1 MLQGMSNVAFDT
13 LKLAKRLEDA
23 GFAPDAAAATA
34 SAMGDAMTELHANLA
49 TKAEFNVF
57 RSEMRHEFELVR
69 RDLAALELRMTVKLG
84 AMMAGAVGLTAA
96 LVKLL

>member
-1 MLQGMSNVAFDT
+1 MLQDMSNVAFDT

-23 GFAPDAAAATA
+23 GFAPNEAAATA

-49 TKAEFNVF
+49 TKAELNVF

-84 AMMAGAVGLTAA
+84 GMMAAAVGLTAA